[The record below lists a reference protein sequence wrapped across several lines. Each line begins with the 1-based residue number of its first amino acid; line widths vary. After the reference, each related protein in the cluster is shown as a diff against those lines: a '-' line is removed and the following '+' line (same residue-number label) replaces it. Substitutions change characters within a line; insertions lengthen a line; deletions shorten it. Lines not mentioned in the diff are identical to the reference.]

1 MYDITKLIDDYG
13 DDVFA
18 LALIVTK
25 DFNSAKEVFVR
36 AISDYYEIPKH
47 DGAYFELISKVYTLC
62 QEVDSNEIASTLT
75 GIELDSKR
83 QAVLEQLLVKRETVR
98 AAAHMYYA
106 NELSTDEIA
115 TITGK
120 SEKYISGLLMEELS
134 EELRARL
141 DDCYMDICAQI
152 TAEDS
157 LKAYVIRSVYSGDRR
172 MFEVREEAVPVH
184 TWKTSHKVIVIIV
197 AIIATLAA
205 MYIIPV
211 LQKYGE
217 MRESEAGLSYEEVGT
232 DESFYYTYEAETVDN
247 G

>member
-1 MYDITKLIDDYG
+1 
-13 DDVFA
+13 
-18 LALIVTK
+18 
-25 DFNSAKEVFVR
+25 
-36 AISDYYEIPKH
+36 
-47 DGAYFELISKVYTLC
+47 
-62 QEVDSNEIASTLT
+62 
-75 GIELDSKR
+75 
-83 QAVLEQLLVKRETVR
+83 
-98 AAAHMYYA
+98 MYYA

-141 DDCYMDICAQI
+141 DDCYMDICAKI

-184 TWKTSHKVIVIIV
+184 TWKTSHKIIVIIV

-232 DESFYYTYEAETVDN
+232 DESFYYTYEAETADN

>member
-18 LALIVTK
+18 LALIITK

-47 DGAYFELISKVYTLC
+47 DGAYSELISKVYTLC
-62 QEVDSNEIASTLT
+62 QVVDSNEIASTLT
-75 GIELDSKR
+75 GIELAPKH

-98 AAAHMYYA
+98 AVAHMYYA

-115 TITGK
+115 AITGK
-120 SEKYISGLLMEELS
+120 SEKYISGLLSDELS
-134 EELRARL
+134 EELRAKL
-141 DDCYMDICAQI
+141 DECYLDICAKI

-157 LKAYVIRSVYSGDRR
+157 LKAYVIRSVYSGDKR
-172 MFEVREEAVPVH
+172 MFEVKEEAVPVH
-184 TWKTSHKVIVIIV
+184 TWKTSHKVIVVVV
-197 AIIATLAA
+197 AIIATLLA

-211 LQKYGE
+211 MQKYGE
-217 MRESEAGLSYEEVGT
+217 MLESEAGLSYEEVGT
-232 DESFYYTYEAETVDN
+232 DESFYYTYEAETVDV